1 MRKYRKFTWV
11 GNRIEPEDMAKLH
24 HMSKQVKKPITILIR
39 ESVKEYLAKGEKH
52 E

>member
-11 GNRIEPEDMAKLH
+11 GNRIEPEDMTKLH
-24 HMSKQVKKPITILIR
+24 HISKKSKIPITHLVRDAI
-39 ESVKEYLAKGEKH
+39 SEYLAKGEKH